1 MGIDVESTRSILAV
15 RICMEWVIW
24 LFHDKVL
31 QNTLPL
37 DFLRKNDTE
46 QTVINKIVAVCAAL
60 TNLCDSV
67 VPFGWY

>member
-1 MGIDVESTRSILAV
+1 M
-15 RICMEWVIW
+15 
-24 LFHDKVL
+24 L

-46 QTVINKIVAVCAAL
+46 HTTFDKIVTMCAAL

-67 VPFGWY
+67 VPFE